1 MLFQL
6 FVSVILTAWA
16 WFATVFL
23 GSYLGFFLFVAPGST
38 SGAKNLVF
46 PFLTRTKC
54 EPCQM
59 DTIICHYPWLQT
71 LASLSAHIFLYCF
84 CPWPCIL
91 NVLAYCRGSA
101 DLFWKICRQFGHI
114 LITCLKC
121 SRAYLS
127 PSSYSEKIR

>member
-54 EPCQM
+54 EPM
-59 DTIICHYPWLQT
+59 SDGYNYM
-71 LASLSAHIFLYCF
+71 SLSMTSNAYITFCSHIFILF
-84 CPWPCIL
+84 LSLALHTKRLSLLPWQCWFIL
-91 NVLAYCRGSA
+91 KNLPS
-101 DLFWKICRQFGHI
+101 I
-114 LITCLKC
+114 
-121 SRAYLS
+121 RAYFNYVFEVFQGLF
-127 PSSYSEKIR
+127 IAFLL